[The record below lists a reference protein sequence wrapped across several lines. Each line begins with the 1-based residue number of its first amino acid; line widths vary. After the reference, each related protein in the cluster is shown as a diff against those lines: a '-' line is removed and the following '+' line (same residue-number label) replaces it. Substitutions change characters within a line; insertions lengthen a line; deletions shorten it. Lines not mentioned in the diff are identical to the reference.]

1 VFYGIFWLSGFISWI
16 SQAQV
21 LDNDEDFEKKGVI
34 VVDLPIDGKELS
46 EDEAMNLAIEIGAE
60 DVIHEID
67 SLKVSFVIIRL
78 PIPIC

>member
-1 VFYGIFWLSGFISWI
+1 
-16 SQAQV
+16 
-21 LDNDEDFEKKGVI
+21 VI